1 MNIEQ
6 KGQLALVLNAL
17 MRDFYHPMGEI
28 ALSGF
33 VAERTMLLEEAR
45 TQPRRPLPEGT
56 KWGGAWQ
63 YAWMFGEFTLPAEAQ
78 GKRIVLSLQPGGES
92 TLFLNGMPFGTRR
105 AEFVTHPHH
114 YIVDQMV
121 TNDAQGGEAFSL
133 AMEVYGGTPVPE
145 DVTGRRATGPVFPEE
160 GVRMM
165 PELSPTVGSNTFGWW
180 NEDAYQ
186 LWLDLDM
193 LQDIYD
199 TQPEDSYLREKIGYT
214 LGEMLDTLDMEQP
227 VDRRIEGYKQAR
239 ALIAPLMQAK
249 NGTFAPA
256 MSVVG
261 NSHLDVAWLWPIAET
276 QRKTIRTF
284 SQQLRLLREYPEA
297 RFLQSQCVLYDMVEK
312 QYPELY
318 EQIRDAIKG
327 GQWIA
332 EGAMWVEPDAN
343 LAGGEA
349 LIRQFLYGKRYFRE
363 KLGVESEIAWL
374 PDSFGY
380 SAALPQ
386 IIKGCGVKGL
396 TTQKIFWSYNEAEPF
411 PYHAFSW
418 KGMDGTQV
426 PCYLHMWYE
435 STVDAK
441 TLHTRWENRLCKDGT
456 GDFFLPFGY
465 GDGGGGP
472 TRDDLEQVRREQD
485 IQGVPKLHYIHP
497 RELFEKQQGHKL
509 PIYRGELYFPC
520 HRGTYTVQAA
530 IKKGNRRAEAA
541 MRAYELWSA
550 CAAWENGAAYPYE
563 NVEKRWKDTLLNQF
577 HDILPGSTIAR
588 VNVEAAAL
596 YKEILADAKS
606 GTDAALESMARRADG
621 VTLYHAQSVARRQ
634 VVALDASFA
643 QGARTAAGEDVP
655 CMPYEGGALA
665 YVQLPP
671 MGSVSLYPAQT
682 KAKRL
687 VSATETE
694 AGYVL
699 RNECL
704 EALVSREGKLLRVKD
719 LASGCERIGGES
731 NCLHVY
737 RNVPRSFDAWDIESQ
752 TENREVALDARYES
766 AIVLEGGLRA
776 SVRVTMR
783 FLESEVTQV
792 ISLDAGAKRID
803 FDTHVDWHER
813 HKLLKAAF
821 NTGVDAAEAAN
832 QVQFGYIMRPAHRS
846 RKYDQDRFEVCN
858 QAYTAM
864 FDATHGAAV
873 LNDCKYGVSMLE
885 GVISL
890 SLLCGGVN
898 PDPAAD
904 IGEHDFRYAYTFW
917 DGSFE
922 QSGVTAEAGA
932 LNIPVYVVSG
942 GRADGS
948 FFTVED
954 PCVVIESVK
963 LAEDQSGDMIVRLYE
978 SMNGSR
984 RAKLHT
990 AFAPAKAWRC
1000 SMLEE
1005 IEEELDAADGGIA
1018 LDLRPF
1024 EIVTLRLKKA

>member
-1 MNIEQ
+1 MNVEQ
-6 KGQLALVLNAL
+6 KGQLALVLHAL
-17 MRDFYHPMGEI
+17 MRDFYHPLGEI
-28 ALSGF
+28 DLSGF
-33 VAERTMLLEEAR
+33 VAAHTMLLDEAQR
-45 TQPRRPLPEGT
+45 QPRRPMPEGT
-56 KWGGAWQ
+56 AWGAAWQ
-63 YAWMFGEFTLPAEAQ
+63 YAWMFATFTLPPEAKD
-78 GKRIVLSLQPGGES
+78 KRIVLSLNPGGES
-92 TLFLNGMPFGTRR
+92 TLFLDGRPFGTRR
-105 AEFVTHPHH
+105 AEAVTHPHH
-114 YIVDQMV
+114 YIVDQTIV
-121 TNDAQGGEAFSL
+121 NCAQGGETFSL

-160 GVRMM
+160 GVRMA
-165 PELSPTVGSNTFGWW
+165 PAPTPVVGRNTFGWW

-186 LWLDLDM
+186 LWLDVDM
-193 LQDIYD
+193 LQDIYH
-199 TQPEDSYLREKIGYT
+199 TQPEDSYLRERIGYT
-214 LGEMLDTLDMEQP
+214 LGEMLDRLDMEQS
-227 VDRRIEGYKQAR
+227 VEARMEAYRQAR
-239 ALIAPLMQAK
+239 ACIAPLMQAK

-276 QRKTIRTF
+276 QRKAIRTF
-284 SQQLRLLREYPEA
+284 SQQLRLLKEYPEA

-312 QYPELY
+312 QYPVLFED
-318 EQIRDAIKG
+318 IRGAIRR

-363 KLGVESEIAWL
+363 KLGVESQVAWL

-386 IIKGCGVKGL
+386 IIRGCGVQGL

-418 KGMDGTQV
+418 KGLDGTQV

-435 STVDAK
+435 STVDAQ

-485 IQGVPKLHYIHP
+485 IQGAPKLHYIHP
-497 RELFEKQQGHKL
+497 KALFEGREGRKL
-509 PIYRGELYFPC
+509 PVYRGELYYPC
-520 HRGTYTVQAA
+520 HRGTDTVQAA

-550 CAAWENGAAYPYE
+550 CASWEGGTAYPYANIE
-563 NVEKRWKDTLLNQF
+563 RRWKDTLLNQF

-596 YKEILADAKS
+596 HREILADAQA
-606 GTDAALESMARRADG
+606 GTARALAAMTQAPDG
-621 VTLYHAQSVARRQ
+621 VTLYHAQSVERRQ
-634 VVALDASFA
+634 VVRLDASFA
-643 QGARTAAGEDVP
+643 QGARTASGEEIP
-655 CMPYEGGALA
+655 CMPCEDGALA
-665 YVQLPP
+665 YVRLPA
-671 MGSVSLYPAQT
+671 MGSVTLYPACTPAAQ
-682 KAKRL
+682 L
-687 VSATETE
+687 VSVTETE

-699 RNECL
+699 RNEL
-704 EALVSREGKLLRVKD
+704 IEALVSHEGRLLCVKD
-719 LASGCERIGGES
+719 RATGRERIGGAS

-737 RNVPRSFDAWDIESQ
+737 RCVPRAFDAWDIDSQ
-752 TENREVALDARYES
+752 TENREMALDAVCES
-766 AIVLEGGLRA
+766 AVVLEGGLRA
-776 SVRVTMR
+776 SVRVTTR
-783 FLESEVTQV
+783 LLSSTVTQR
-792 ISLDAGAKRID
+792 ISLDAGARRID
-803 FDTHVDWHER
+803 FDTHVDWHEH
-813 HKLLKAAF
+813 HKLLKASF
-821 NTGVDAAEAAN
+821 DTGIDAAEAAN
-832 QVQFGYIMRPAHRS
+832 QIQFGYIMRPAHRS

-890 SLLCGGVN
+890 SLLYSGVN

-904 IGEHDFRYAYTFW
+904 IGEHDFCYAYTFW

-922 QSGVTAEAGA
+922 TSGVTAEAGA
-932 LNIPVYVVSG
+932 LNIPVHAARGS
-942 GRADGS
+942 RPDGS
-948 FFTVED
+948 LLCVDD
-954 PCVVIESVK
+954 PCVVVESVK
-963 LAEDQSGDMIVRLYE
+963 LAEDQSGDMIIRLYE

-984 RAKLHT
+984 SAVLRT
-990 AFAPAKAWRC
+990 AFAPARAWRC
-1000 SMLEE
+1000 NMLEE
-1005 IEEELDAADGGIA
+1005 IEEELAVRDGEIA
-1018 LDLRPF
+1018 LSVRPF
-1024 EIVTLRLKKA
+1024 EIVTLRLRRT

>member
-1 MNIEQ
+1 MNVEQ
-6 KGQLALVLNAL
+6 QGQLKLVLHAL
-17 MRDFYHPMGEI
+17 ARDFYHPLGEI

-33 VAERTMLLEEAR
+33 VAPRTMLLEEAQK
-45 TQPRRPLPEGT
+45 QPRQPLREGT
-56 KWGGAWQ
+56 VWGKAWQ
-63 YAWMFGEFTLPAEAQ
+63 YAWMFAQFTLPPQAR
-78 GKRIVLSLQPGGES
+78 GKRIVMSLNPGGES
-92 TLFLNGMPFGTRR
+92 TLFLNGQPFGTRR
-105 AEFVTHPHH
+105 AESVTHPHH
-114 YIVDQMV
+114 YIVDQ
-121 TNDAQGGEAFSL
+121 TITHDAQGGEVFSL

-160 GVRMM
+160 GVRMA
-165 PELSPTVGSNTFGWW
+165 PELTPTVGRNTFGWW

-193 LQDIYD
+193 LADIYD
-199 TQPEDSYLREKIGYT
+199 TQPADSYLREKIGYT
-214 LGEMLDTLDMEQP
+214 LGELLDTLDMEQC
-227 VDRRIEGYKQAR
+227 VEQRIEAYRQAR

-261 NSHLDVAWLWPIAET
+261 NSHLDVAWLWPLAET

-284 SQQLRLLREYPEA
+284 SQQLRLLEEYPEA

-312 QYPELY
+312 QYPALFEK
-318 EQIRDAIKG
+318 IREAVKN

-363 KLGVESEIAWL
+363 KLGVRSRIAWL

-386 IIKGCGVKGL
+386 IIRGCDVEGL

-411 PYHAFSW
+411 PYHAFTW
-418 KGMDGTQV
+418 KGLDGTQV

-497 RELFEKQQGHKL
+497 KELFEKRQDTKL
-509 PIYRGELYFPC
+509 PVYRGELYFPC

-530 IKKGNRRAEAA
+530 VKKGNRRAEAA
-541 MRAYELWSA
+541 MRAWELWSA
-550 CAAWENGAAYPYE
+550 CAAWESGTSYPYAGIE
-563 NVEKRWKDTLLNQF
+563 QRWKDTLLNQF

-596 YKEILADAKS
+596 YREILSDAKS
-606 GTDAALESMARRADG
+606 GTDAALAALTQRADG

-634 VVALDASFA
+634 VVALDAAFA
-643 QGARTAAGEDVP
+643 QGARTAAGEEIP
-655 CMPYEGGALA
+655 CMPCGDGALA
-665 YVQLPP
+665 YVPLPA
-671 MGSVSLYPAQT
+671 MGSVSLYPAQV
-682 KAKRL
+682 AEKRL
-687 VSATETE
+687 ASVTETD

-699 RNECL
+699 RNEEL
-704 EALVSREGKLLRVKD
+704 EALLSREGRLLRVKD
-719 LASGCERIGGES
+719 LATGRERIGGES

-737 RNVPRSFDAWDIESQ
+737 RNVPRAFDAWDIDSQ
-752 TENREVALDARYES
+752 TENREVTLNAQYES
-766 AIVLEGGLRA
+766 AIVLAGGLRA
-776 SVRVTMR
+776 SVRVTAR
-783 FLESEVTQV
+783 FLQSEVTQV
-792 ISLDAGAKRID
+792 ISLDAGARRID
-803 FDTHVDWHER
+803 FDTHVRWNEH
-813 HKLLKAAF
+813 HKLLKASF
-821 NTGVDAAEAAN
+821 DTGVDAPEAAN
-832 QVQFGYIMRPAHRS
+832 QIQFGYIMRPAHRS

-858 QAYTAM
+858 QAYTAL

-890 SLLCGGVN
+890 SLLCSGVN
-898 PDPAAD
+898 PDPTAD
-904 IGEHDFRYAYTFW
+904 IGEHDFRYAYAFW

-922 QSGVTAEAGA
+922 QSGVVSEAGA
-932 LNIPVYVVSG
+932 LNIPVCVAPGS
-942 GRADGS
+942 RADGS
-948 FFTVED
+948 LLTVDD
-954 PCVVIESVK
+954 PCVVIETVK
-963 LAEDQSGDMIVRLYE
+963 LAEDQSGDLIVRLYE

-984 RAKLHT
+984 RAALRT
-990 AFAPAKAWRC
+990 ALAPAKVWRC
-1000 SMLEE
+1000 NLLEE
-1005 IEEELDAADGGIA
+1005 PEAELSVENGAIP
-1018 LDLRPF
+1018 LDVRPF
-1024 EIVTLRLKKA
+1024 EIVTLRLRKA